1 MKTFIE
7 TKKLVLQQSPIIL
20 HIAKED
26 GKGKIGRAV
35 IREGSLTWYP
45 GYAQKGHK
53 ISWARLGELLEEEV
67 PKRKRRKVR
76 GK

>member
-1 MKTFIE
+1 MKTFIVA
-7 TKKLVLQQSPIIL
+7 KKLELQQTPIIL

-26 GKGKIGRAV
+26 GSGKIGRAV

-45 GYAQKGHK
+45 GYAQKGHR
-53 ISWARLGELLEEEV
+53 IRWTELAELIEGEV
-67 PKRKRRKVR
+67 PKRKRRKIR

>member
-1 MKTFIE
+1 MKTYLE
-7 TKKLVLQQSPIIL
+7 TKKLELHQTPIIL

-26 GKGKIGRAV
+26 GRGKIGRAV

-45 GYAQKGHK
+45 GNAQKGHR
-53 ISWARLGELLEEEV
+53 IRWSRLGALIEYEV
-67 PKRKRRKVR
+67 PKRKTRKIR

>member
-7 TKKLVLQQSPIIL
+7 VKRLELHQTPIIL

-26 GKGKIGRAV
+26 GSGKIGRAV
-35 IREGSLTWYP
+35 IREGSLTWYA
-45 GYAQKGHK
+45 GNAQKGHK
-53 ISWARLGELLEEEV
+53 ISWQRLAEMIQNEV
-67 PKRKRRKVR
+67 PKRKKRKVR

>member
-1 MKTFIE
+1 MKTYLE
-7 TKKLVLQQSPIIL
+7 AKKLELQLTPIIL

-26 GKGKIGRAV
+26 GNGKVGRAV

-45 GYAQKGHK
+45 GHGQKGHR
-53 ISWARLGELLEEEV
+53 ITWERLGELLEGEV
-67 PKRKRRKVR
+67 PKRQRRKVR